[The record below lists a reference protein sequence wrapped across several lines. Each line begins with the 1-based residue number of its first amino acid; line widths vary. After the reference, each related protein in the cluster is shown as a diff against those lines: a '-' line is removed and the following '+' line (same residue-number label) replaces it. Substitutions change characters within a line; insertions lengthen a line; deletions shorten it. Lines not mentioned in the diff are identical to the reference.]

1 MNIIEMIARSHNGQ
15 GLDVLGQQFGLSREQ
30 TLAAVAELAPMV
42 TSGVR
47 RNTREPDGMVSL
59 FEALSGGGHE
69 RYLEDD
75 TAVQYDTAKDDGNAI
90 LGHLFGRKEVSRE
103 VAMQAAG
110 TTGIGGAILKKMLP
124 VIASMVMGAIFKRI
138 TGGAPA
144 PAPRGGSGGG
154 QGGGLGDII
163 SDILGGGQKQQPR
176 GGQGGGGLGDILG
189 DILGGG
195 SGQQRSPAPQPQQRR
210 PAPGGG
216 LDDLLRDILGGGMG
230 GGSTGRSS
238 RRQRPSS
245 YNDDAIGRGRNTLD
259 DILGGDTRTGSG
271 NAADDL
277 LESVNRRLGY

>member
-1 MNIIEMIARSHNGQ
+1 MNIVEMIARSHNGQ

-47 RNTREPDGMVSL
+47 RNTREPDGMVSVL
-59 FEALSGGGHE
+59 EALSGGRHE
-69 RYLEDD
+69 RYLDD
-75 TAVQYDTAKDDGNAI
+75 DAAVQYDTMKNDGNAI

-110 TTGIGGAILKKMLP
+110 TTGIGSAILKKMLP
-124 VIASMVMGAIFKRI
+124 VIASMVMGAIFKRM

-144 PAPRGGSGGG
+144 PSPRGS

-163 SDILGGGQKQQPR
+163 
-176 GGQGGGGLGDILG
+176 G

-195 SGQQRSPAPQPQQRR
+195 SGRQRSPAPQPQQRA

-216 LDDLLRDILGGGMG
+216 LDDLLRDILGGGMAG
-230 GGSTGRSS
+230 GS

-245 YNDDAIGRGRNTLD
+245 YNDDAVGRGRNTLD
-259 DILGGDTRTGSG
+259 DIIGGDTRTGSG

-277 LESVNRRLGY
+277 LDSVNRRLGY

>member
-1 MNIIEMIARSHNGQ
+1 MNIVEIIARSHNGH
-15 GLDVLGQQFGLSREQ
+15 GLDVLGRQFGLSREQ

-59 FEALSGGGHE
+59 FEALSGGRHE

-75 TAVQYDTAKDDGNAI
+75 AAVEYDRVKNDGNAI

-110 TTGIGGAILKKMLP
+110 TTGIGSAILKKMLP
-124 VIASMVMGAIFKRI
+124 IIASMVMGAIFKRMS
-138 TGGAPA
+138 GGASA
-144 PAPRGGSGGG
+144 PAPRGGSGSS

-163 SDILGGGQKQQPR
+163 GDILGGGRKPQPR
-176 GGQGGGGLGDILG
+176 GGQGGGLEDILG

-195 SGQQRSPAPQPQQRR
+195 SSRRRSPAPQPQQRA
-210 PAPGGG
+210 PSPGGG
-216 LDDLLRDILGGGMG
+216 LDDLLRDILGGGTG
-230 GGSTGRSS
+230 GGG

-245 YNDDAIGRGRNTLD
+245 YNDDAIGRGRTSLD

-277 LESVNRRLGY
+277 LDSVNRRLGY